1 MLSNR
6 GIKVRSCHAL
16 LTKNEGTT
24 KNIDVLDGERPKQS
38 NYTKMAAVG
47 VLYYH
52 ACHLVA
58 KGNLLFLLEW
68 HSNHAS
74 TVDRRNH

>member
-24 KNIDVLDGERPKQS
+24 KNIGVLNGERPKQS
-38 NYTKMAAVG
+38 NYTKIAAVG
-47 VLYYH
+47 VLYTIMHTIWWRKEIFYS
-52 ACHLVA
+52 CLNGGPIMHLQ
-58 KGNLLFLLEW
+58 
-68 HSNHAS
+68 
-74 TVDRRNH
+74 

>member
-58 KGNLLFLLEW
+58 KEIF
-68 HSNHAS
+68 HSCFNGSPIMHLQ
-74 TVDRRNH
+74 